1 MPNDHG
7 PGKASPAFEGFGDAA
22 MTHRPL
28 GSVLAMPQPSTARPL
43 STPWRESELARAEGR
58 GKQVLLYAP
67 HGPLGGVFACS
78 RCGASELQPDL
89 LDHRADCP
97 YRAARVR

>member
-1 MPNDHG
+1 MQPPSID
-7 PGKASPAFEGFGDAA
+7 PLVPA
-22 MTHRPL
+22 
-28 GSVLAMPQPSTARPL
+28 PS
-43 STPWRESELARAEGR
+43 REIELARAEGR

-67 HGPLGGVFACS
+67 RGPLGGSFACS

-97 YRAARVR
+97 YRSTRDR

>member
-1 MPNDHG
+1 M
-7 PGKASPAFEGFGDAA
+7 
-22 MTHRPL
+22 
-28 GSVLAMPQPSTARPL
+28 QPTPTAQQLPPP
-43 STPWRESELARAEGR
+43 SRESELARAEHR

-67 HGPLGGVFACS
+67 RGPLGGFFACS

-97 YRAARVR
+97 YRPPRDR